1 MIWLELLW
9 KIRLSEKPSIIT
21 VYLFLSVS
29 CGLGCLI
36 HFPRPKS
43 VVHNWIQLNVPHI
56 CISQQMYLF
65 VNAADTKMDYRRCV
79 HPSVS
84 FALCSSPALPNLT
97 LMRAVMENASLSGSN
112 LILHSC
118 LDLLRLDTAV
128 VIRWW
133 LLMGGMVAVIISP
146 SWFAAGCSGKWQ
158 DFIFGAALYVCP
170 QSFIFT
176 MKKMTTCT
184 WTVCSSSNETTDNHH
199 QLFRSHLHS
208 VFQWLL
214 AHCCGFFSHNFTVLV
229 NSHGSHHLCFQL

>member
-21 VYLFLSVS
+21 VSLFLSVS
-29 CGLGCLI
+29 CGLWRLI
-36 HFPRPKS
+36 NFPRPMS

-97 LMRAVMENASLSGSN
+97 LMRDVMKNASLSGSN

-133 LLMGGMVAVIISP
+133 LLMGE
-146 SWFAAGCSGKWQ
+146 WWQ
-158 DFIFGAALYVCP
+158 WSSHHLGLRLAALGNGRISALYMCP

-184 WTVCSSSNETTDNHH
+184 WTVCSSSDEPTDNHH
-199 QLFRSHLHS
+199 QLFRSQSPQCISMTFGSLLWFLLTQLH
-208 VFQWLL
+208 
-214 AHCCGFFSHNFTVLV
+214 
-229 NSHGSHHLCFQL
+229 CFG